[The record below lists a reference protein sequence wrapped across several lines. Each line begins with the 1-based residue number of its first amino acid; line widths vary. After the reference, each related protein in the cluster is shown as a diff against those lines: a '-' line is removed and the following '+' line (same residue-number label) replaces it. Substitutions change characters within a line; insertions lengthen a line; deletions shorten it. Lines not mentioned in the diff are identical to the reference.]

1 MLLSRTGRS
10 YNFSLRFEMTILH
23 KCHRAST
30 TSAVL
35 SSLDN
40 QLESLASRGAVI
52 AANKEEHEKAWQS
65 TLKDI
70 TEKQKDGR
78 SGRRVLGGFNNVYG
92 GVVNEKGSTREEPMD
107 VDDAVVENKGKNRK

>member
-1 MLLSRTGRS
+1 M
-10 YNFSLRFEMTILH
+10 ILNQGN
-23 KCHRAST
+23 RAST

-40 QLESLASRGAVI
+40 QLNSLASQG
-52 AANKEEHEKAWQS
+52 AANAANNEEHEKAWQS

-70 TEKQKDGR
+70 LDKQKEGR
-78 SGRRVLGGFNNVYG
+78 GGRKALGGGTVYNSTPFVERG
-92 GVVNEKGSTREEPMD
+92 NTREEPMD